1 MFIDTSAIIAILR
14 NEPEEAH
21 FLGRIDHASHIVTS
35 PVVVLETVMR
45 LSTLIPC
52 SVDKA
57 RTITHAFLAE
67 IGARILPISAQTGDH
82 AINAFARFGKGQ
94 GHPAQLNL
102 GDCFSYAIAKE
113 HGIALLYK
121 GSDFLKTDLA

>member
-52 SVDKA
+52 GADKA
-57 RTITHAFLAE
+57 RTITHDFLAE

-82 AINAFARFGKGQ
+82 AINAFARYGKGQ

-102 GDCFSYAIAKE
+102 GDCFSYAMAKE

>member
-57 RTITHAFLAE
+57 RTITHDFLAE
-67 IGARILPISAQTGDH
+67 IGARIIPISAQTGDH
-82 AINAFARFGKGQ
+82 AINAFARYGKGQ

-102 GDCFSYAIAKE
+102 GDCFSYSMAKE

>member
-1 MFIDTSAIIAILR
+1 MFIDTSAIIAILG

-21 FLGRIDHASHIVTS
+21 FPGRIDHASHIVTS
-35 PVVVLETVMR
+35 PVIVLETVMR

-52 SVDKA
+52 SVDTA
-57 RTITHAFLAE
+57 RTITHDFLAE
-67 IGARILPISAQTGDH
+67 IGAGILPISAQTGDH

-94 GHPAQLNL
+94 GHPAQLNP
-102 GDCFSYAIAKE
+102 GDCFSYAMAKE
-113 HGIALLYK
+113 HSIALLCK

>member
-14 NEPEEAH
+14 NEPEETH

-57 RTITHAFLAE
+57 RTITHDFLAE
-67 IGARILPISAQTGDH
+67 IGARILPISAQTGDQ
-82 AINAFARFGKGQ
+82 AINAFARYGKGQ

-102 GDCFSYAIAKE
+102 GDCFSYAMAKE

-121 GSDFLKTDLA
+121 GNDFLKTDLA

>member
-14 NEPEEAH
+14 NEPEETH

-57 RTITHAFLAE
+57 RTITHDFLAE

-82 AINAFARFGKGQ
+82 AINAFARFGKG
-94 GHPAQLNL
+94 HPAQLNL
-102 GDCFSYAIAKE
+102 GDCFSYAMAKE

>member
-14 NEPEEAH
+14 NEPEETH

-57 RTITHAFLAE
+57 RTITHDFLAE

-82 AINAFARFGKGQ
+82 AINAFARFGKGR
-94 GHPAQLNL
+94 PAQLNL
-102 GDCFSYAIAKE
+102 GDCFSYAMAKE

>member
-14 NEPEEAH
+14 NEPEEVH

-57 RTITHAFLAE
+57 RTITQDFLAE

-82 AINAFARFGKGQ
+82 AINAFARYGKGQ

-102 GDCFSYAIAKE
+102 GDCFSYAMAKE

>member
-1 MFIDTSAIIAILR
+1 MR

-57 RTITHAFLAE
+57 RTITHDFLAE

-102 GDCFSYAIAKE
+102 GDCFSYAMAKE

-121 GSDFLKTDLA
+121 GNDFLKTDLA